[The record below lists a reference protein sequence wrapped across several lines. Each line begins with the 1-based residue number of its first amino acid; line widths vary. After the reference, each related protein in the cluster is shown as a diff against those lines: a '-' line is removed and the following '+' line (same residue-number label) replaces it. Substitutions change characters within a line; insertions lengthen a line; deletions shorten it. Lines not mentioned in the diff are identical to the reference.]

1 MYCRKCGKELP
12 ADSNFC
18 PNCGASQ
25 KEATSGLKNQIVTFY
40 YNHKKVSRMYLAWL
54 VLHVFLLLL
63 ANPQEQDP
71 PRFSRWEGPT
81 TVQDIKEEFF
91 PFGYYGVDS
100 YDVSEF
106 FFYTIVFPIIL
117 YSLYKLLSYGFAG
130 LRKLFTFI
138 FIRRKGEPKSN
149 QDTTYGT
156 TNEKMEDTSTPSIVV
171 AKSSLQ
177 PGSPDSELSEE
188 EVTLKETMPLTSENS
203 ETGTIV
209 EDSNQIEMMPLLR
222 RFFGSI
228 IDKVFL
234 LVFFFLTCESNPFL
248 QSGDIGGY
256 IGIIDKSPL
265 DYRMY
270 EQLGITNLGFEALD
284 KRVTYSFILL
294 NVLFYVL
301 FETFKKASLGKF
313 LLGGM
318 LIDNISDA
326 IDFSKALSRGLL
338 GGFMMVAFY
347 FLFHLAMGLNLVVV
361 FCLFFLCMDLPVL
374 FVKRSLLDICT
385 RTYYVKRKTNTK
397 F

>member
-1 MYCRKCGKELP
+1 MYCRYCGKEIP

-18 PNCGASQ
+18 PNCGARQ

-40 YNHKKVSRMYLAWL
+40 YNHKTVSRIYLAWL

-63 ANPQEQDP
+63 ANPREHTYRTYRVIRRSATDVKAA
-71 PRFSRWEGPT
+71 FY
-81 TVQDIKEEFF
+81 
-91 PFGYYGVDS
+91 PFNNYGVDS

-270 EQLGITNLGFEALD
+270 EQLGITNLRFEALD

-294 NVLFYVL
+294 NILFYLL
-301 FETFKKASLGKF
+301 FETFKKASPGKY

-326 IDFSKALSRGLL
+326 IDFSKAFSRGLL

>member
-18 PNCGASQ
+18 PNCGARQ

-40 YNHKKVSRMYLAWL
+40 YNHKTVSRIYLAWL

-63 ANPQEQDP
+63 ANPQKSSFDH
-71 PRFSRWEGPT
+71 FT
-81 TVQDIKEEFF
+81 TIQDIKGEFF
-91 PFGYYGVDS
+91 PGRYGVHS
-100 YDVSEF
+100 YDISEL
-106 FFYTIVFPIIL
+106 FFYAIVLPLML
-117 YSLYKLLSYGFAG
+117 YGLYKLLSYGFAG

-294 NVLFYVL
+294 NILFYVL

-326 IDFSKALSRGLL
+326 IDFSKAFSRGLL

>member
-1 MYCRKCGKELP
+1 
-12 ADSNFC
+12 
-18 PNCGASQ
+18 
-25 KEATSGLKNQIVTFY
+25 VTFY
-40 YNHKKVSRMYLAWL
+40 YNHKMVSRIYLAWL

-63 ANPQEQDP
+63 ANPREHTYRTYRVIRRSATDVKAA
-71 PRFSRWEGPT
+71 FY
-81 TVQDIKEEFF
+81 
-91 PFGYYGVDS
+91 PFNNYGVDS

-188 EVTLKETMPLTSENS
+188 VTLKEAMPLTSENS

-265 DYRMY
+265 NYRIY
-270 EQLGITNLGFEALD
+270 EQLSITNLGFEALD

-294 NVLFYVL
+294 NILFYLL
-301 FETFKKASLGKF
+301 FETFKKASPGKY